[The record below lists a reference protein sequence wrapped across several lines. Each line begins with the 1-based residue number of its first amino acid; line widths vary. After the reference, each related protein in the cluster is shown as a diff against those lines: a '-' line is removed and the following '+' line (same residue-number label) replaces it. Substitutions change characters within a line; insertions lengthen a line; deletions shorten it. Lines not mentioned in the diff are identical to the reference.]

1 MIRRPPRSTR
11 TDTLF
16 PYTTLFRSEYAPKFS
31 AHGDAI
37 SLNADLFARINTLY
51 EQRDSLG
58 LDAQGVRLVE
68 RYYTGFVRAGANL
81 SEADKAHLKD
91 INGQMAKLGTQFS
104 ENLLA
109 EVNASAVVVDDKAE
123 LDGLTDEQI
132 ASAAAKAK
140 ERGLDGKYVITL
152 LNTTGQPP
160 LSQLTNRALRER
172 IHKASVGRNS
182 RGNEYDNTGIVSQM
196 LKLRAETAKMLGC
209 DTYAASSLRSAAR
222 RVGKER
228 ISTC

>member
-1 MIRRPPRSTR
+1 MRISDWSSDVCSSDL
-11 TDTLF
+11 DTNDVRQKL
-16 PYTTLFRSEYAPKFS
+16 RAEYAPKFS

-37 SLNADLFARINTLY
+37 SLNADLFARIKTLY

-109 EVNASAVVVDDKAE
+109 GVNAWAVVVDE
-123 LDGLTDEQI
+123 IGGG
-132 ASAAAKAK
+132 SWR
-140 ERGLDGKYVITL
+140 ERGG
-152 LNTTGQPP
+152 
-160 LSQLTNRALRER
+160 
-172 IHKASVGRNS
+172 
-182 RGNEYDNTGIVSQM
+182 EY
-196 LKLRAETAKMLGC
+196 
-209 DTYAASSLRSAAR
+209 
-222 RVGKER
+222 
-228 ISTC
+228 

>member
-1 MIRRPPRSTR
+1 MR
-11 TDTLF
+11 
-16 PYTTLFRSEYAPKFS
+16 
-31 AHGDAI
+31 I
-37 SLNADLFARINTLY
+37 SDCGSDVCSADLLY

-132 ASAAAKAK
+132 TSAAAKAK
-140 ERGLDGKYVITL
+140 ERGLDGKRSEEHTSEL
-152 LNTTGQPP
+152 Q
-160 LSQLTNRALRER
+160 
-172 IHKASVGRNS
+172 
-182 RGNEYDNTGIVSQM
+182 
-196 LKLRAETAKMLGC
+196 
-209 DTYAASSLRSAAR
+209 SLM
-222 RVGKER
+222 R
-228 ISTC
+228 ISYAVFCLNKKKK

>member
-1 MIRRPPRSTR
+1 
-11 TDTLF
+11 
-16 PYTTLFRSEYAPKFS
+16 
-31 AHGDAI
+31 
-37 SLNADLFARINTLY
+37 
-51 EQRDSLG
+51 
-58 LDAQGVRLVE
+58 
-68 RYYTGFVRAGANL
+68 
-81 SEADKAHLKD
+81 
-91 INGQMAKLGTQFS
+91 MAKLGTQFS

-132 ASAAAKAK
+132 TSAAAKAK

-182 RGNEYDNTGIVSQM
+182 AATDNAKTGTSRQSPNRTPERAREETRG
-196 LKLRAETAKMLGC
+196 
-209 DTYAASSLRSAAR
+209 
-222 RVGKER
+222 GKSGGR
-228 ISTC
+228 KG